1 MLKDLFFLFLFAI
14 LGILLGYYD
23 FAPEFLY
30 GNASTYT
37 LYVMLFLVG
46 IGIGFDIKALY
57 VLKEMKASILL
68 VPFGILAG
76 SLIAGALISF
86 PLGMTVLEG
95 MTVGSAVGYYSLSS
109 ILVTEW
115 GNAELGSITLLA
127 NLLREFFCI
136 AFPVIFIKIGGKLA
150 PIMVGGA
157 AAMDTCLTPVAKYC
171 GERYALIAIFSG
183 LVLTI
188 VVPILLPF
196 LLSLQTPPL

>member
-1 MLKDLFFLFLFAI
+1 MLKDIFFLFFFAA
-14 LGILLGYYD
+14 LGIIGGYFD
-23 FAPEFLY
+23 IAPDILY

-57 VLKEMKASILL
+57 VLKEMKANILL
-68 VPFGILAG
+68 VPFGILFG
-76 SLIAGALISF
+76 SIIAGGIAAL
-86 PLGMTVLEG
+86 PLGMTMLEG

-136 AFPVIFIKIGGKLA
+136 AFPVIFIKVGGKLA
-150 PIMVGGA
+150 PIMAGGA

-171 GERYALIAIFSG
+171 GERYALVAIFSG

-196 LLSLQTPPL
+196 LLSLQTPPM